1 MPNGVFSR
9 LDRTLPGDSVVVRDP
24 AGVRLRRSSQ
34 TITPGPNA
42 PLLMRIVRHPYA
54 LSAGRPARRGYRS
67 APDAVGHRPTPF
79 PGRPARFPLRPDEA

>member
-24 AGVRLRRSSQ
+24 AGVRLRRSSKIV
-34 TITPGPNA
+34 TAGPNA

-54 LSAGRPARRGYRS
+54 LPAGRPARRVYRS

-79 PGRPARFPLRPDEA
+79 TVRPSRFPRLPDEA